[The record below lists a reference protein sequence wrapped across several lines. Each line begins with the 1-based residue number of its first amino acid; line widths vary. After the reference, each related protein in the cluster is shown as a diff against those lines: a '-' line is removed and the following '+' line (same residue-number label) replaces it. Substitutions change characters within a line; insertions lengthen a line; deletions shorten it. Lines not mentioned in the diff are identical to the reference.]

1 MGKKVAIIW
10 RFLPDYR
17 LPFYLGLKEYLA
29 QRDVEL
35 KVIYGPMNG
44 MGPVDRQQTA
54 PWGECVRDWRIS
66 VGRIELCWQPY
77 ISYIRDADLVVV
89 EQANRLLLNY
99 WLMAGR
105 LFRNQKIAF
114 WGHGRDLQATSNS
127 LRNRWKRVFLKNV
140 DWWFAYTAE
149 VKEAIVKSAF
159 PAMRITNVQNASDTD
174 SLRLAKSAATIA
186 QLENLRSELGL
197 GAGPVGIYCGRIYRD
212 KRIGFLLKACAGI
225 KKRIPNFEVIIIGS
239 GPQEE
244 EIVAAAR
251 KERWIHYVGPK
262 FGNARVP
269 YFLLSDVSLMPGA
282 VGLAIIDCFALEVP
296 LMTTKFPYHGPEIA
310 YLKNG
315 ENGLITDDD
324 LESYVAG
331 VVDALMNQTAI
342 EKMKKGCRE
351 AANIYTVRNM
361 VEKFGSGV
369 IACLQS

>member
-17 LPFYLGLKEYLA
+17 LPFYLGLQEYLA

-35 KVIYGPMNG
+35 TVIYGPMNG
-44 MGPVDRQQTA
+44 MGPIDKEKIA
-54 PWGECVRDWRIS
+54 PWAKCVRDWRVS
-66 VGRIELCWQPY
+66 LGGIEICWQPY
-77 ISYIRDADLVVV
+77 AAYVRDADLVIV

-105 LFRNQKIAF
+105 LFRRQKIAF

-127 LRNRWKRVFLKNV
+127 IRNRWKRVFVKNV

-149 VKEAIVKSAF
+149 VQEAIVKSAF

-174 SLRLAKSAATIA
+174 TLRFAKSAATIS
-186 QLENLRSELGL
+186 QLENLKSELAL
-197 GAGPVGIYCGRIYRD
+197 GAGPVGIYCGRIYKD
-212 KRIGFLLKACAGI
+212 KRIGFLLKACAEI
-225 KKRIPNFEVIIIGS
+225 KKSIPTFEVIIIGS

-262 FGNARVP
+262 FGDARVP

-310 YLKNG
+310 YLENG

-324 LESYVAG
+324 LESYVTG
-331 VVDALMNQTAI
+331 VADTLTNKKVL

-351 AANIYTVRNM
+351 AANIYTVRTM
-361 VEKFGSGV
+361 VENFGSGV